1 LQSLWCGRKVRQEG
15 EGLKEEQR
23 ERYMPVFL
31 TAPKDL
37 QRTPAYDELLKVMR
51 QQRHQGEE
59 VLADRDLFKDNRH
72 WEKSWKKVYE
82 GADKLYVLAREDGT
96 VGLGIYKQWKFLSER
111 AVPSEV
117 FFAGAKSAA
126 QGYEEFVL
134 KRIEVAKGEE
144 DLARFALVDLRS

>member
-1 LQSLWCGRKVRQEG
+1 
-15 EGLKEEQR
+15 
-23 ERYMPVFL
+23 MPVFL

-37 QRTPAYDELLKVMR
+37 QRTLTYEELLRVLR
-51 QQRHQGEE
+51 QERHQGEE
-59 VLADRDLFKDNRH
+59 VVADRDLFRDNRH
-72 WEKSWKKVYE
+72 WKKSWKKVYE

-117 FFAGAKSAA
+117 FFEGANTS
-126 QGYEEFVL
+126 QGYEDFGL

-144 DLARFALVDLRS
+144 DPARFALVDLRS

>member
-1 LQSLWCGRKVRQEG
+1 
-15 EGLKEEQR
+15 
-23 ERYMPVFL
+23 MPVFL

-37 QRTPAYDELLKVMR
+37 QRTLTYEELLRVLR
-51 QQRHQGEE
+51 QERHQGEE
-59 VLADRDLFKDNRH
+59 VVADRDLFRDNRH
-72 WEKSWKKVYE
+72 WKKSWKELYE
-82 GADKLYVLAREDGT
+82 RADKLYVLAREDGT

-126 QGYEEFVL
+126 EEGYEDFDL

-144 DLARFALVDLRS
+144 DPARFALVDLRS

>member
-1 LQSLWCGRKVRQEG
+1 
-15 EGLKEEQR
+15 
-23 ERYMPVFL
+23 MPVFL

-37 QRTPAYDELLKVMR
+37 QHTPAYDELLRVLR

-72 WEKSWKKVYE
+72 WKKSWKKVY
-82 GADKLYVLAREDGT
+82 GRADKLYVLAREDGT
-96 VGLGIYKQWKFLSER
+96 VGLGIYKQWKFLSEQR

-117 FFAGAKSAA
+117 FFEGANAS
-126 QGYEEFVL
+126 QGYEDFGL
-134 KRIEVAKGEE
+134 KRIAVAKGEE

>member
-1 LQSLWCGRKVRQEG
+1 
-15 EGLKEEQR
+15 
-23 ERYMPVFL
+23 MPVFL

-37 QRTPAYDELLKVMR
+37 QRTLTYEELLRVLR
-51 QQRHQGEE
+51 QERHQGEE
-59 VLADRDLFKDNRH
+59 VVADRDLFRDNRH
-72 WEKSWKKVYE
+72 WKKSWKKVYE
-82 GADKLYVLAREDGT
+82 GADKLYVLAREDST

-126 QGYEEFVL
+126 EEGYEDFDL

-144 DLARFALVDLRS
+144 DPARFALVDLRS

>member
-1 LQSLWCGRKVRQEG
+1 
-15 EGLKEEQR
+15 
-23 ERYMPVFL
+23 MPVFL

-37 QRTPAYDELLKVMR
+37 QRTPAYDELLR
-51 QQRHQGEE
+51 FLSHQRHRGEE
-59 VLADRDLFKDNRH
+59 VLADRDLFRDNRH
-72 WEKSWKKVYE
+72 WKKNWKELYGK
-82 GADKLYVLAREDGT
+82 ADKLYVLAREDGT

-117 FFAGAKSAA
+117 FFEGAKTS

-144 DLARFALVDLRS
+144 DLARKFALVDLRS

>member
-1 LQSLWCGRKVRQEG
+1 
-15 EGLKEEQR
+15 
-23 ERYMPVFL
+23 MPVFL

-37 QRTPAYDELLKVMR
+37 QRTLTYEELLRVLR
-51 QQRHQGEE
+51 QERHQGEE
-59 VLADRDLFKDNRH
+59 VVADRDLFRDNRH
-72 WEKSWKKVYE
+72 WKKSWKKVYE

-117 FFAGAKSAA
+117 FFEGANTS
-126 QGYEEFVL
+126 QGYENFGL
-134 KRIEVAKGEE
+134 KRIEVPKGEE

>member
-1 LQSLWCGRKVRQEG
+1 
-15 EGLKEEQR
+15 
-23 ERYMPVFL
+23 MPVFL

-37 QRTPAYDELLKVMR
+37 QRTLTYEELLRVLR
-51 QQRHQGEE
+51 QERHQGEE
-59 VLADRDLFKDNRH
+59 LVADRDLFRDNRH
-72 WEKSWKKVYE
+72 WKKSWKQVYE
-82 GADKLYVLAREDGT
+82 RADKLYVLAREDGT

-126 QGYEEFVL
+126 EEGYEDFGL

-144 DLARFALVDLRS
+144 DPARFALVDLRS